1 MTSIALGDLARNMML
16 RASNQRLMSEMQT
29 LSETVAQGRVS
40 DLAEH
45 LKGDFRPL
53 AAIEGRM
60 ATLSAFEQVM
70 AEASAF
76 LGAQQSAVTQLGEN
90 ATALSETLLFSD
102 ASSGSNTEAVLA
114 QEARN
119 VFTQTVGALN
129 GSAGGRSLFSGA
141 NVRAAP
147 LPPADEML
155 EQLTLEFGAI
165 ADPHQRAAAIKDWFT
180 ADGAGYAQAYSG
192 NDDQLVGYALSS
204 GDRITAT
211 FTAMDPDIRDFL
223 AQTATAALVPEVE
236 VLESIGAD
244 LAASAQAF
252 AEKSGLI
259 GLSESRLE
267 AMSVRDA
274 AERSSLEI
282 QLTDMT
288 VPDLYEVAVRLEENQ
303 QALERM
309 YLVTSKLSSMSLAD
323 YL

>member
-29 LSETVAQGRVS
+29 LTETVAQGRVS
-40 DLAEH
+40 DMAEH

-60 ATLSAFEQVM
+60 AALSAFEQVT

-76 LGAQQSAVTQLGEN
+76 LGAQQSAVTQFGEN
-90 ATALSETLLFSD
+90 ATALSKTLLFSD
-102 ASSGSNTEAVLA
+102 ASTGSNTKAVLA
-114 QEARN
+114 QEARD
-119 VFTQTVGALN
+119 VFTETVGALN
-129 GSAGGRSLFSGA
+129 GSTGGRSLFSGA
-141 NVRAAP
+141 NVTTAP
-147 LPPADEML
+147 LPSAEELL
-155 EQLTLEFGAI
+155 EQLNLEVGAI
-165 ADPHQRAAAIKDWFT
+165 ADPQQRAAAIKEWFT
-180 ADGAGYAQAYSG
+180 AESAGYAQAYSG
-192 NDDQLVGYALSS
+192 NDDQVVGYSLSS
-204 GDRITAT
+204 GDRITAS
-211 FTAMDPDIRDFL
+211 FTAMDPDFREFL
-223 AQTATAALVPEVE
+223 AQTATAALVPDVE
-236 VLESIGAD
+236 VLEGIGAD
-244 LAASAQAF
+244 LAASAKSF

-267 AMSVRDA
+267 SMSVRDA

-282 QLTDMT
+282 QMTEMT
-288 VPDLYEVAVRLEENQ
+288 VPDLYEVAVQLEENQ